1 MTNTLEKAATSAGL
15 TDMDLLKVAD
25 ASLPPQI
32 AVAQLRQRYPGAF
45 PAFDARTAPKK
56 EVDRR
61 WRGLLN
67 EQSAERAHAINERA
81 IARMAEKYGDK
92 K

>member
-1 MTNTLEKAATSAGL
+1 MPNTLEQAATNAGL

-25 ASLPPQI
+25 ASLPPKV

-45 PAFDARTAPKK
+45 PDFDARTAPKK

-61 WRGLLN
+61 WRELQR
-67 EQSAERAHAINERA
+67 EQAAERAHAINERA

>member
-1 MTNTLEKAATSAGL
+1 MTNTLEQAANSAGL

-25 ASLPPQI
+25 TSLPPQA
-32 AVAQLRQRYPGAF
+32 AVAQLRTRYPGAF
-45 PAFDARTAPKK
+45 PAFDARTASKK

-61 WRGLLN
+61 WSELKQ
-67 EQSAERAHAINERA
+67 EQAAERARAINERA
-81 IARMAEKYGDK
+81 IARMAQKYGDK

>member
-1 MTNTLEKAATSAGL
+1 MTNTLEQAANSAGL

-32 AVAQLRQRYPGAF
+32 AVAQLRQRYPDAF
-45 PAFDARTAPKK
+45 PAFNARTAPKK
-56 EVDRR
+56 EVDHHLRELL
-61 WRGLLN
+61 RG
-67 EQSAERAHAINERA
+67 QAAERAHAINERA